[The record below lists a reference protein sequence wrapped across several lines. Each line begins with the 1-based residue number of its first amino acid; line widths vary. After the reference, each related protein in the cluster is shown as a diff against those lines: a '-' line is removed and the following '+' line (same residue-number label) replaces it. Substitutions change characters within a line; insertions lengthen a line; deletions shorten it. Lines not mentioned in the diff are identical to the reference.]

1 MKQKLLSFFWAC
13 TMLLSVVYAQERRIS
28 GKVTT
33 ENGEA
38 LPGVSVI
45 VVGST
50 AGTQTDVDGNY
61 SVPIGNNVKEITF
74 RYIGYVVKTVRLSS
88 ENIYNVALEENAA
101 QLDEV
106 VVTALGVV
114 QEKRS
119 LGYSVQNVKAA
130 DIVNSREAN
139 IVNSLAGK
147 VAGVQINN
155 SGGQAGS
162 SSRIVIRG
170 NTSLTGN
177 NSPLFVIDGIPMDN
191 SVNRGIDESTE
202 SSLFNGVGGNRA
214 MDIDPNIIEDVSILK
229 GAAAS
234 ALYGSRGAFGV
245 VLITTKKGIKDA
257 NRKWPRVSY
266 SSSVAF
272 DNAII
277 DGYQHSY
284 LQGTNGLYKNGL
296 PLGLGGY
303 SEAAGG
309 ATQTTASWGPH
320 RDSISQV
327 VLDSIGM
334 PSISDPRKEFYRTGR
349 VWNNSVSLS
358 GGGEKSTYILTY
370 SNLTQEGIVP
380 NNDFKRNSFT
390 ANFTSQLSENFS
402 SSTSINYTNSINNRF
417 SEGNSARSFLY
428 GLNFAPINFDNKQA
442 YDQYGNMSWSSPADG
457 ATGFNNPFWLVNNNS
472 SPSNVDRIIA
482 SNEMNLQITDW
493 LKLTNRVGV
502 DTYTDEMNEYTNIG
516 TRGSLLG
523 RMYASLLKRT
533 QINND
538 LILSAAGDINEDMSF
553 TALVGTNY
561 NDRKYTRRTLRGLN
575 LSVPDFYDITNA
587 ESVQAFQNDER
598 RRLVGVYASG
608 TFDYKNYL
616 FLNVTARN
624 DWSSTLPKGNNSFF
638 YPSASVGF
646 VFTDVLGMS
655 DNKYFSY
662 GKLRVSYAQAGN
674 DADPY
679 QTRQTYRQA
688 NPGDGTRGNIS
699 FPFMGVNAFRLNS
712 LLASD
717 RLTPEK
723 VTEKEVGLE
732 LRFFQN
738 RLGLDMAYYD
748 KISKSQIL
756 EQEISGAS
764 GFANRVINAGEVSN
778 KGLEIVVTGTPFRT
792 EDFSWDIMINFARNR
807 YKLKSIAEGVD
818 NIFLGGFTSPQIR
831 ADKDYGYG
839 VIWGQGFKRN
849 ENGDILID
857 DEGYPLP
864 AEDLGPIGNVMPNWT
879 GGIRNTFNYKG
890 LSLSALFDIRN
901 GGDILNFDL
910 YYSTFYGTAGVT
922 EQRNT
927 YTTWQ
932 GIRESDGQPNTTPI
946 LQDQAY
952 FQNKFTE
959 TFETIVE
966 DAGFI
971 KLREITLSYRLPQS
985 LIKKTPFEEISFSA
999 TGRNLWIK
1007 SDFSYLD
1014 PEGSLL
1020 GNGNGQGFYHSVTP
1034 GTRGFTFG
1042 LNVKF

>member
-1 MKQKLLSFFWAC
+1 MKQKLLSFFWVC
-13 TMLLSVVYAQERRIS
+13 TMLIGIAHAQERTIS
-28 GKVTT
+28 GKVTD
-33 ENGEA
+33 EKGGV
-38 LPGVSVI
+38 LPGVSVL
-45 VVGST
+45 VSGT
-50 AGTQTDVDGNY
+50 TLGTQTNSEGNY
-61 SVPIGNNVKEITF
+61 SLQIGNDAKSITF
-74 RYIGYVVKTVRLSS
+74 RYVGFVIQTIPLSS
-88 ENIYNVALEENAA
+88 NNTLNVVLVENAA

-114 QEKRS
+114 REKRS
-119 LGYSVQNVKAA
+119 LGYSVQNVKSQ
-130 DIVNSREAN
+130 DVVNSRESN
-139 IVNSLAGK
+139 VVNALAGK
-147 VAGVQINN
+147 VAGVQINS

-162 SSRIVIRG
+162 SARIVIRG

-191 SVNRGIDESTE
+191 SVNSGISESTE
-202 SSLFNGVGGNRA
+202 STLFNGAGGNRA
-214 MDIDPNIIEDVSILK
+214 MDIDPNIIEDISILK
-229 GAAAS
+229 GASAS

-245 VLITTKKGIKDA
+245 VLITTKKGVRDL
-257 NRKWPRVSY
+257 NRKWPKISF

-272 DNAII
+272 DNAIT

-303 SEAAGG
+303 SEADGG

-320 RDSISQV
+320 RDSVSQAV
-327 VLDSIGM
+327 IDSIGI
-334 PSISDPRKEFYRTGR
+334 PSIYDPRKDFYRTGQ

-358 GGGEKSTYILTY
+358 GGGEKSSYMLTY
-370 SNLTQEGIVP
+370 SNLTQQGIVP

-390 ANFTSQLSENFS
+390 ANFTSQLSKNFS
-402 SSTSINYTNSINNRF
+402 STTSVSYTSSINNRF

-428 GLNFAPINFDNKQA
+428 GLNFAPINFDIKQA

-457 ATGFNNPFWLVNNNS
+457 TTGFNNPLWLVNNNS

-482 SNEMNLQITDW
+482 SNEMNLQLTDW
-493 LKLTNRVGV
+493 LKLTNRVGL

-516 TRGSLLG
+516 TRGALPG
-523 RMYASLLKRT
+523 RMYASLLKNT
-533 QINND
+533 QFNND
-538 LILSAAGDINEDMSF
+538 LILSAAKDINEDFSF

-575 LSVPDFYDITNA
+575 LSIPGFYDISNA
-587 ESVQAFQNDER
+587 ESVQAFQDDER
-598 RRLVGVYASG
+598 RRLVGLYLAG
-608 TFDYKNYL
+608 TLDYKNYL

-638 YPSASVGF
+638 YPSASLGF
-646 VFTDVLGMS
+646 VFTDALGWS
-655 DNKYFSY
+655 NDYFPY
-662 GKLRVSYAQAGN
+662 GKIRVSYAQAGN
-674 DADPY
+674 DAQPYRTY
-679 QTRQTYRQA
+679 QTFSQA
-688 NPGDGTRGNIS
+688 NPGDGTRGNIN
-699 FPFMGVNAFRLNS
+699 FPFNGVNAFRLNS
-712 LLASD
+712 LLAND

-732 LRFFQN
+732 LKFFQN
-738 RLGLDMAYYD
+738 RLGLDMSYYD
-748 KISKSQIL
+748 KVSKSQIL
-756 EQEISGAS
+756 DQEISGAS
-764 GFANRVINAGEVSN
+764 GFASRVINAGEVSN
-778 KGLEIVVTGTPFRT
+778 KGLEVVLTGTPLRT
-792 EDFSWDIMINFARNR
+792 QDFSWDVMVNFARNR

-839 VIWGQGFKRN
+839 VIWGQGFMRN

-864 AEDLGPIGNVMPNWT
+864 AEDLGPIGNVMPDWT

-890 LSLSALFDIRN
+890 LSLSALFDVRH

-959 TFETIVE
+959 TYETIVE